1 MSLIKFIRKLVGLS
15 IGISSVQTANSIN
28 IQDVNYILSLNPI
41 SLANDSNYVG
51 LFIIVMLIAIVIL
64 IGYTLFNNKNK

>member
-15 IGISSVQTANSIN
+15 IGVSSVQTANSIN
-28 IQDVNYILSLNPI
+28 IYDVNYILSLNPI

>member
-15 IGISSVQTANSIN
+15 IGVSSVQTANSIN

-64 IGYTLFNNKNK
+64 IGYTLFNKKNK